1 MLYSQLKKV
10 TSTNNERKLADKQRN
25 NETDKG

>member
-1 MLYSQLKKV
+1 MLYSQLTKV

-25 NETDKG
+25 NEIDKG